1 MLPNNIPLSFL
12 NCHLCMLGGD
22 WGVCVTRR
30 SDLHLCNCKA
40 RENKIVAWSVR
51 FNFFFFFFS
60 REKVNFMLFVLL
72 GGVREK
78 DRKGFV

>member
-22 WGVCVTRR
+22 WGVVSRGDRIYIYVIVRHGKIRSLRGQCVLT
-30 SDLHLCNCKA
+30 
-40 RENKIVAWSVR
+40 
-51 FNFFFFFFS
+51 FFFFFFP